1 MSDLVP
7 NAEGVV
13 GVPRHETDHYARAV
27 SPEQTVYILHSRE
40 CLGIFDDLR
49 DCPFSKALDRGIN
62 PERWSGFEDRAV
74 RVRVSAST
82 LRLIPMDLPK
92 GERQ

>member
-1 MSDLVP
+1 MTDLVP
-7 NAEGVV
+7 NAEAVV

-27 SPEQTVYILHSRE
+27 TSEQTVYILHSRE

-49 DCPFSKALDRGIN
+49 DCPFSKALDRGIRN
-62 PERWSGFEDRAV
+62 EDWRRHEDQAV
-74 RVRVSAST
+74 RVWVSAST

-92 GERQ
+92 GADQ